1 MDIKRTL
8 EVEDMKMLDILMW
21 VVGLAAA
28 IFAIYSYYQFATF
41 KGAGGNFDMQGGR
54 NHLWMAIGATV
65 VALACGIIY
74 FVRHVNKEEE
84 IHITQ

>member
-1 MDIKRTL
+1 
-8 EVEDMKMLDILMW
+8 MKSMLDILLW

-28 IFAIYSYYQFATF
+28 VFAVYEYYLFATY
-41 KGAGGNFDMQGGR
+41 KNATGSFDMQGGKSY
-54 NHLWMAIGATV
+54 LWMAIAATV
-65 VALACGIIY
+65 IALACGIVY

>member
-1 MDIKRTL
+1 
-8 EVEDMKMLDILMW
+8 MKSMLDILLW

-28 IFAIYSYYQFATF
+28 VFAIYEFYQFATF
-41 KGAGGNFDMQGGR
+41 KSATGGFDMQGGQSY
-54 NHLWMAIGATV
+54 LWMAIGATV
-65 VALACGIIY
+65 VALVCGILY

>member
-1 MDIKRTL
+1 
-8 EVEDMKMLDILMW
+8 MKSMLDILLW

-28 IFAIYSYYQFATF
+28 VFAIYEYYLFATY
-41 KGAGGNFDMQGGR
+41 KNATGTFDMQGGKSY
-54 NHLWMAIGATV
+54 LWMAIAATV
-65 VALACGIIY
+65 IALICGIVY

>member
-1 MDIKRTL
+1 
-8 EVEDMKMLDILMW
+8 MKSMLDILMW

-28 IFAIYSYYQFATF
+28 IFAIYQYYLFATY
-41 KGAGGNFDMQGGR
+41 KNPTGGFDMQGGR
-54 NHLWMAIGATV
+54 NYLWMAIGATV

>member
-1 MDIKRTL
+1 
-8 EVEDMKMLDILMW
+8 MKSLLDILLW

-28 IFAIYSYYQFATF
+28 VFAIYEYYLFATY
-41 KGAGGNFDMQGGR
+41 KSPTGGFDMQGGR
-54 NHLWMAIGATV
+54 SYLWTAIGATV
-65 VALACGIIY
+65 VALACGIVY

>member
-1 MDIKRTL
+1 
-8 EVEDMKMLDILMW
+8 MKSMLDILMW

-28 IFAIYSYYQFATF
+28 IFAIYEYYLFATY
-41 KGAGGNFDMQGGR
+41 KGTTGTFDMQGGQS
-54 NHLWMAIGATV
+54 HLWLAIAATV